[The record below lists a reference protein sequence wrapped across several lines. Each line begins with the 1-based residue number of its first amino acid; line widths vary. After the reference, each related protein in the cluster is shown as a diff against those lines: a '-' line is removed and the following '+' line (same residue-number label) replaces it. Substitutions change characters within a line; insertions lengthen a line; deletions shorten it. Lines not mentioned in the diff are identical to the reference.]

1 MKPLSVQHSVGDA
14 CTPQKAMA
22 RKDGANCACARAA
35 PNGGG
40 RHSAQ
45 RTVEGGTARNRHC
58 FAARWRLRMAISSS
72 RSHTVSS
79 WQAGPGHEGPIG
91 FGTRAARC
99 GSWSVL
105 TRTLHATE
113 DSTVSLS

>member
-45 RTVEGGTARNRHC
+45 PTLFRGALAVADGDQQQPITHCEQLAGSPRARRTHWIRH
-58 FAARWRLRMAISSS
+58 
-72 RSHTVSS
+72 
-79 WQAGPGHEGPIG
+79 
-91 FGTRAARC
+91 
-99 GSWSVL
+99 
-105 TRTLHATE
+105 
-113 DSTVSLS
+113 